1 MSKRRKKSNN
11 FIITIIVFIFLCVS
25 GYFGTDY
32 FLDTSNNIAKEA
44 SANEVQITTSAS
56 IENADEVDL
65 NNDKL
70 NIIFFYVGQADC
82 TLIKL
87 NDEVMLIDAGNNSDG
102 KNIVSFLQEKGIT
115 QIDYLVGTHAD
126 EDHIG
131 GIDDVIKSM
140 KIGTFLIPTVGKNG
154 TDYKNAVEAAEEK
167 NIPIEH
173 PTMGDVF
180 EFEDANSI
188 DTSLQNSIISN
199 TETQSANNVALHFE
213 IMSAMEEEGTSDNNS
228 SLVIELTYNNTK
240 YLFMGDAET
249 EVENSRSWNKVNVLK
264 VGHHGSNSSSST
276 KFLEQIKPQYSI
288 IEVGKNNSYNLPSDK
303 AIKRLG
309 ESGTQ
314 ILRTDKANGD
324 EVGSFWL
331 TSDGNTIDI
340 REVNINLDGNG

>member
-11 FIITIIVFIFLCVS
+11 IILSLIIFIILCVS

-32 FLDTSNNIAKEA
+32 FLENSNSDNIAKEV
-44 SANEVQITTSAS
+44 STNEVKITTSS
-56 IENADEVDL
+56 IIENVDEVDL

-87 NDEVMLIDAGNNSDG
+87 NDDVILIDAGNNNDG
-102 KNIVSFLQEKGIT
+102 KNVVNFLQEKGIT
-115 QIDYLVGTHAD
+115 QIDYLIGTHAD

-131 GIDDVIKSM
+131 GIDDIINSM
-140 KIGTFLIPTVGKNG
+140 DIGTFLIPTIGENG
-154 TDYKNAVEAAEEK
+154 TDYKNAVEMAKEK
-167 NIPIEH
+167 NIQIKH
-173 PTMGDVF
+173 PTRGDIFYF
-180 EFEDANSI
+180 ENAQFE
-188 DTSLQNSIISN
+188 
-199 TETQSANNVALHFE
+199 V
-213 IMSAMEEEGTSDNNS
+213 MSAMEEENTSDNNS
-228 SLVIELTYNNTK
+228 SLVIKFTYNNTT

-276 KFLEQIKPQYSI
+276 KFLEQVKPEYSI

-303 AIKRLG
+303 AIKRLE

-314 ILRTDKANGD
+314 VLRTDKANG
-324 EVGSFWL
+324 EKVGSFWL

-340 REVNINLDGNG
+340 REVNINLDGNI

>member
-65 NNDKL
+65 NNNKL
-70 NIIFFYVGQADC
+70 NTIFFYVGQADC

-87 NDEVMLIDAGNNSDG
+87 NDEVMLIDSGNNSDG
-102 KNIVSFLQEKGIT
+102 KNVVSFLQEKGIT

-140 KIGTFLIPTVGKNG
+140 EIGTFLIPTVGSG

-173 PTMGDVF
+173 PTIGDVF
-180 EFEDANSI
+180 IFEDA
-188 DTSLQNSIISN
+188 Q
-199 TETQSANNVALHFE
+199 FE
-213 IMSAMEEEGTSDNNS
+213 IMSAMEDEGTSDNNS
-228 SLVIELTYNNTK
+228 SLVIELTYNATK

-276 KFLEQIKPQYSI
+276 KFLEQVSPQYSI

-303 AIKRLG
+303 AIQRLE

-314 ILRTDKANGD
+314 ILRTDRANGE

-340 REVNINLDGNG
+340 KK

>member
-11 FIITIIVFIFLCVS
+11 IILSLIIFIILCVS

-32 FLDTSNNIAKEA
+32 FLENSNSDNIAKEV
-44 SANEVQITTSAS
+44 STNEVKITTSSS

-87 NDEVMLIDAGNNSDG
+87 NDDVILIDAGNNNDG
-102 KNIVSFLQEKGIT
+102 KNVVSFLQEKGIT
-115 QIDYLVGTHAD
+115 QIDYLIGTHAD

-131 GIDDVIKSM
+131 GIDDIINSM
-140 KIGTFLIPTVGKNG
+140 DIGTFLIPTIGENG
-154 TDYKNAVEAAEEK
+154 TDYKNAVETAKDK
-167 NIPIEH
+167 NIQIKH
-173 PTMGDVF
+173 PTRGDIFYF
-180 EFEDANSI
+180 ENAQFE
-188 DTSLQNSIISN
+188 
-199 TETQSANNVALHFE
+199 V
-213 IMSAMEEEGTSDNNS
+213 MSSMEEEGTSDNNS
-228 SLVIELTYNNTK
+228 SLVIEFTYNNTT

-249 EVENSRSWNKVNVLK
+249 ELENSRSWNKVNVLK

-276 KFLEQIKPQYSI
+276 KFLEQVNPEYSI

-303 AIKRLG
+303 AIKRLE

-314 ILRTDKANGD
+314 VLRTDKANGE

-331 TSDGNTIDI
+331 TSDGNAIDI
-340 REVNINLDGNG
+340 REVNINLDGNI

>member
-11 FIITIIVFIFLCVS
+11 IILSLIIFIILCVS

-32 FLDTSNNIAKEA
+32 FLENSNSDNIAKEV
-44 SANEVQITTSAS
+44 STNEVKITTSSS

-87 NDEVMLIDAGNNSDG
+87 NDDVILIDAGNNNDG
-102 KNIVSFLQEKGIT
+102 KNVVSFLQEKGIT
-115 QIDYLVGTHAD
+115 QIDYLIGTHAD

-131 GIDDVIKSM
+131 GIDDIINSM
-140 KIGTFLIPTVGKNG
+140 DIGTFLIPTIGENG
-154 TDYKNAVEAAEEK
+154 TDYKNAVETAKDK
-167 NIPIEH
+167 NIQIKH
-173 PTMGDVF
+173 PTRGDIFYF
-180 EFEDANSI
+180 ENAQFE
-188 DTSLQNSIISN
+188 
-199 TETQSANNVALHFE
+199 V
-213 IMSAMEEEGTSDNNS
+213 MSAMEEEGTSDNNS
-228 SLVIELTYNNTK
+228 SLVIEFTYNNTT

-276 KFLEQIKPQYSI
+276 KFLEQVNPEYSI

-303 AIKRLG
+303 AIRRLE

-314 ILRTDKANGD
+314 VLRTDKANGE

-340 REVNINLDGNG
+340 REVNIKFYKRLWK

>member
-1 MSKRRKKSNN
+1 MSRRRKKSNN
-11 FIITIIVFIFLCVS
+11 IIISLIIFIFLCAT

-32 FLDTSNNIAKEA
+32 FLEQNSEETF
-44 SANEVQITTSAS
+44 ANDVQITTSAR
-56 IENADEVDL
+56 IENADEVQLD
-65 NNDKL
+65 NDKL

-87 NDEVMLIDAGNNSDG
+87 NDEVMLIDSGNNSDG
-102 KNIVSFLQEKGIT
+102 QKVVSFLQEKNIT

-131 GIDDVIKSM
+131 GIDDVIENIE
-140 KIGTFLIPTVGKNG
+140 IGTFFIPIIGKDG
-154 TDYKNAVEAAEEK
+154 TDYKNAVEAAK
-167 NIPIEH
+167 TKGITIQN
-173 PTMGDVF
+173 PTIG
-180 EFEDANSI
+180 
-188 DTSLQNSIISN
+188 
-199 TETQSANNVALHFE
+199 ETFTLGEAEFE

-228 SLVIELTYNNTK
+228 SIVIELTYNSTN

-249 EVENSRSWNKVNVLK
+249 EVENSRSWDKVNVLK
-264 VGHHGSNSSSST
+264 VGHHGSNSSSSE
-276 KFLEQIKPQYSI
+276 KFLKQVKPQYSI

-303 AIKRLG
+303 AIKRLE

-340 REVNINLDGNG
+340 REVNINLDGNS

>member
-11 FIITIIVFIFLCVS
+11 IILSLIIFMILCVS

-32 FLDTSNNIAKEA
+32 FLENSNSDNIAKEV
-44 SANEVQITTSAS
+44 STNEVKITTSS
-56 IENADEVDL
+56 IIENVDEVDL
-65 NNDKL
+65 NNDKV

-87 NDEVMLIDAGNNSDG
+87 NDDVILIDAGNNNDG
-102 KNIVSFLQEKGIT
+102 KNVVSFLQEKGIT
-115 QIDYLVGTHAD
+115 QIDYLIGTHAD

-131 GIDDVIKSM
+131 GIDDIINSM
-140 KIGTFLIPTVGKNG
+140 DIGTFLIPTIGENG
-154 TDYKNAVEAAEEK
+154 TDYKNAVEMAKEK
-167 NIPIEH
+167 NIQIKH
-173 PTMGDVF
+173 PTRGDIFYF
-180 EFEDANSI
+180 ENAQFE
-188 DTSLQNSIISN
+188 
-199 TETQSANNVALHFE
+199 V
-213 IMSAMEEEGTSDNNS
+213 MSAMEEEGTSDNNS
-228 SLVIELTYNNTK
+228 SLVIEFTYNNTT

-276 KFLEQIKPQYSI
+276 KFLEQVKPEYSI

-303 AIKRLG
+303 AIRRLE

-314 ILRTDKANGD
+314 VLRTDKANG
-324 EVGSFWL
+324 EKVGSFWL

-340 REVNINLDGNG
+340 REVNINLDGNM

>member
-11 FIITIIVFIFLCVS
+11 IILSLIIFMILCVS

-32 FLDTSNNIAKEA
+32 FLENSNSDNIAKEV
-44 SANEVQITTSAS
+44 STNEVKITTSSS
-56 IENADEVDL
+56 IENVDEVDL

-87 NDEVMLIDAGNNSDG
+87 NDEVILIDAGNNNDG
-102 KNIVSFLQEKGIT
+102 KNVVSFLQEKGIT
-115 QIDYLVGTHAD
+115 QIDYLIGTHAD

-131 GIDDVIKSM
+131 GIDDIINSM
-140 KIGTFLIPTVGKNG
+140 DIGTFLIPTIGENG
-154 TDYKNAVEAAEEK
+154 TDYKNAVEMAKEK
-167 NIPIEH
+167 NIQIKH
-173 PTMGDVF
+173 PTRGEIFYF
-180 EFEDANSI
+180 ENAQFE
-188 DTSLQNSIISN
+188 
-199 TETQSANNVALHFE
+199 V
-213 IMSAMEEEGTSDNNS
+213 MSAMEEEGTSDNNS
-228 SLVIELTYNNTK
+228 SLVIEFTYNNTT

-249 EVENSRSWNKVNVLK
+249 EVENSMSWNKVNVLK

-276 KFLEQIKPQYSI
+276 KFLEQVNPEYSI

-303 AIKRLG
+303 AIKRLE

-314 ILRTDKANGD
+314 VLRTDKANGE

-340 REVNINLDGNG
+340 REVNINLDGNI

>member
-65 NNDKL
+65 NNNKL
-70 NIIFFYVGQADC
+70 NTIFFYVGQADC

-87 NDEVMLIDAGNNSDG
+87 NDEVMLIDSGNNSDG
-102 KNIVSFLQEKGIT
+102 KNVVSFLQEKGIT

-140 KIGTFLIPTVGKNG
+140 EIGTFLIPTVGSG

-173 PTMGDVF
+173 PTIGDVF
-180 EFEDANSI
+180 IFEEA
-188 DTSLQNSIISN
+188 Q
-199 TETQSANNVALHFE
+199 FE
-213 IMSAMEEEGTSDNNS
+213 IMSAMEDEGTSDNNS
-228 SLVIELTYNNTK
+228 SLVIELTYNATK

-276 KFLEQIKPQYSI
+276 KFLEQVSPQYSI

-303 AIKRLG
+303 AIQRLE

-314 ILRTDKANGD
+314 ILRTDKTNGD

-331 TSDGNTIDI
+331 TSDGNTIDKKK
-340 REVNINLDGNG
+340 VNINLDGNS

>member
-11 FIITIIVFIFLCVS
+11 IILSLIIFIILCVS

-32 FLDTSNNIAKEA
+32 FLENSNSDNIAKEV
-44 SANEVQITTSAS
+44 STNEVKTTTSSS
-56 IENADEVDL
+56 IENVDEVDL

-87 NDEVMLIDAGNNSDG
+87 NDDVILIDSGNNNDG
-102 KNIVSFLQEKGIT
+102 KNVVGFLQEKGIT
-115 QIDYLVGTHAD
+115 QIDYLIGTHAD

-131 GIDDVIKSM
+131 GIDDVINSM
-140 KIGTFLIPTVGKNG
+140 DIGTFLIPTIGENG
-154 TDYKNAVEAAEEK
+154 TDYKNAVETAKDK
-167 NIPIEH
+167 NIQIKH
-173 PTMGDVF
+173 PTRGDIFYF
-180 EFEDANSI
+180 ENAQFE
-188 DTSLQNSIISN
+188 
-199 TETQSANNVALHFE
+199 V
-213 IMSAMEEEGTSDNNS
+213 MSAMEEEGTSDNNS
-228 SLVIELTYNNTK
+228 SLVIEFTYNNTT

-276 KFLEQIKPQYSI
+276 KFLEQVKPEYSI

-303 AIKRLG
+303 AIRRLE

-314 ILRTDKANGD
+314 VLRTDKANGE

-340 REVNINLDGNG
+340 REVNINLDGNM

>member
-11 FIITIIVFIFLCVS
+11 IILSLIIFMILCVS

-32 FLDTSNNIAKEA
+32 FLENSNSDNIAKEV
-44 SANEVQITTSAS
+44 STNEVKITKSSS
-56 IENADEVDL
+56 IENVDEVDL

-87 NDEVMLIDAGNNSDG
+87 NDEVILIDAGNNNDG
-102 KNIVSFLQEKGIT
+102 KNVVSFLQEKGIT
-115 QIDYLVGTHAD
+115 QIDYLIGTHAD

-131 GIDDVIKSM
+131 GIDDIINSM
-140 KIGTFLIPTVGKNG
+140 DIGTFLIPTIGENG
-154 TDYKNAVEAAEEK
+154 TDYKNAVETAKDK
-167 NIPIEH
+167 NIQIKH
-173 PTMGDVF
+173 PTRGDIFYF
-180 EFEDANSI
+180 ENAQFE
-188 DTSLQNSIISN
+188 
-199 TETQSANNVALHFE
+199 V
-213 IMSAMEEEGTSDNNS
+213 MSAMEEEGTSDNNS
-228 SLVIELTYNNTK
+228 SLVIEFTYNNTT

-276 KFLEQIKPQYSI
+276 KFLEQVKPEYSI

-303 AIKRLG
+303 AIRRLE

-314 ILRTDKANGD
+314 VLRTDKANGE

-340 REVNINLDGNG
+340 REVNINLDGNI

>member
-65 NNDKL
+65 NNKL
-70 NIIFFYVGQADC
+70 NTIFFYVGQADC

-87 NDEVMLIDAGNNSDG
+87 NDEVMLIDSGNNSDG
-102 KNIVSFLQEKGIT
+102 KNVVSFLQEKGIT

-140 KIGTFLIPTVGKNG
+140 EIGTFLIPTVGSG

-173 PTMGDVF
+173 PTIGDVF
-180 EFEDANSI
+180 IFEDA
-188 DTSLQNSIISN
+188 Q
-199 TETQSANNVALHFE
+199 FE
-213 IMSAMEEEGTSDNNS
+213 IMSAMEDEGTSDNNS
-228 SLVIELTYNNTK
+228 SLVIELTYNATK

-276 KFLEQIKPQYSI
+276 KFLEQVSPQYSI

-303 AIKRLG
+303 AIQRLE

-314 ILRTDKANGD
+314 ILRTDRANGE

-340 REVNINLDGNG
+340 KKVNINLDGNS

>member
-1 MSKRRKKSNN
+1 MSKRRKKTNN
-11 FIITIIVFIFLCVS
+11 IILSLIIFIILCVS

-32 FLDTSNNIAKEA
+32 FLENSNSDNIAKEV
-44 SANEVQITTSAS
+44 STNEVKITTSSS
-56 IENADEVDL
+56 IENVDEVDL

-87 NDEVMLIDAGNNSDG
+87 NDDVILIDAGNNNDG
-102 KNIVSFLQEKGIT
+102 KNVVSFLQEKGIT
-115 QIDYLVGTHAD
+115 QIDYLIGTHAD

-131 GIDDVIKSM
+131 GIDDVINSM
-140 KIGTFLIPTVGKNG
+140 DIGTFLIPTIGENG
-154 TDYKNAVEAAEEK
+154 TDYKNAVETAKDK
-167 NIPIEH
+167 NIQIKH
-173 PTMGDVF
+173 PTRGDIFYF
-180 EFEDANSI
+180 ENAQFE
-188 DTSLQNSIISN
+188 
-199 TETQSANNVALHFE
+199 V
-213 IMSAMEEEGTSDNNS
+213 MSAMEEEGTSDNNS
-228 SLVIELTYNNTK
+228 SLVIEFTYNNTT

-276 KFLEQIKPQYSI
+276 KFLEQVNPEYSI

-303 AIKRLG
+303 AIKRLE

-314 ILRTDKANGD
+314 VLRTDKANGE

-340 REVNINLDGNG
+340 REVNINLDGNI

>member
-11 FIITIIVFIFLCVS
+11 IILSLIIFIILCVS

-32 FLDTSNNIAKEA
+32 FLENSNSDNIAKEV
-44 SANEVQITTSAS
+44 STNEVKITTSS
-56 IENADEVDL
+56 IIENVDEVDL

-87 NDEVMLIDAGNNSDG
+87 NDDVILIDAGNNNDG
-102 KNIVSFLQEKGIT
+102 KNVVSLLQEKGIT
-115 QIDYLVGTHAD
+115 QIDYLIGTHAD

-131 GIDDVIKSM
+131 GIDDIINSM
-140 KIGTFLIPTVGKNG
+140 DIGTFLIPTIGENG
-154 TDYKNAVEAAEEK
+154 TDYKNAVETAKDK
-167 NIPIEH
+167 NIQIKH
-173 PTMGDVF
+173 PTRGDIFYF
-180 EFEDANSI
+180 ENAQFE
-188 DTSLQNSIISN
+188 
-199 TETQSANNVALHFE
+199 V
-213 IMSAMEEEGTSDNNS
+213 MSAMEEEGTSDNNS
-228 SLVIELTYNNTK
+228 SLVIEFTYNNTT

-276 KFLEQIKPQYSI
+276 KFLEQVNPEYSI

-303 AIKRLG
+303 AIRRLE

-314 ILRTDKANGD
+314 VLRTDKANGK

-340 REVNINLDGNG
+340 REVNINLDGNI

>member
-11 FIITIIVFIFLCVS
+11 IILSLIIFIILCVS

-32 FLDTSNNIAKEA
+32 FLENSNSDNIAKEV
-44 SANEVQITTSAS
+44 STNEVKITTSS
-56 IENADEVDL
+56 IIENVDEVDL

-87 NDEVMLIDAGNNSDG
+87 NDEVILIDAGNNNDG
-102 KNIVSFLQEKGIT
+102 KNVVSFLQEKGIT
-115 QIDYLVGTHAD
+115 QIDYLIGTHAD

-131 GIDDVIKSM
+131 GIDDVINSM
-140 KIGTFLIPTVGKNG
+140 DIGTFLIPTIGENG
-154 TDYKNAVEAAEEK
+154 TDYKNAVEMAKEK
-167 NIPIEH
+167 NIQIKH
-173 PTMGDVF
+173 PTRGDIFYF
-180 EFEDANSI
+180 ENAQFE
-188 DTSLQNSIISN
+188 
-199 TETQSANNVALHFE
+199 V
-213 IMSAMEEEGTSDNNS
+213 MSAMEEEGTSDNNS
-228 SLVIELTYNNTK
+228 SLVIKFTYNNTT

-276 KFLEQIKPQYSI
+276 KFLEQVNPEYSI

-303 AIKRLG
+303 AIKRLE

-314 ILRTDKANGD
+314 VLRTDKANGE

-340 REVNINLDGNG
+340 REVNINLDGNM

>member
-11 FIITIIVFIFLCVS
+11 IILSLIIFIILCVS

-32 FLDTSNNIAKEA
+32 FLENSNSDNIAKEV
-44 SANEVQITTSAS
+44 STNEVKITTSSS

-87 NDEVMLIDAGNNSDG
+87 NDDVILIDAGNNNDG
-102 KNIVSFLQEKGIT
+102 KNVVSFLQEKGIT
-115 QIDYLVGTHAD
+115 QIDYLIGTHAD

-131 GIDDVIKSM
+131 GIDDIINSM
-140 KIGTFLIPTVGKNG
+140 DIGTFLIPTIGENG
-154 TDYKNAVEAAEEK
+154 TDYKNAVETAKDK
-167 NIPIEH
+167 NIQIKH
-173 PTMGDVF
+173 PTRGDIFYF
-180 EFEDANSI
+180 ENAQFE
-188 DTSLQNSIISN
+188 
-199 TETQSANNVALHFE
+199 V
-213 IMSAMEEEGTSDNNS
+213 MSAMEEEGTSDNNS
-228 SLVIELTYNNTK
+228 SLVIEFTYNNTT

-276 KFLEQIKPQYSI
+276 KFLEQVNPEYSI

-303 AIKRLG
+303 AIKRLE

-314 ILRTDKANGD
+314 VLRTDKANG
-324 EVGSFWL
+324 EKVGSFWL
-331 TSDGNTIDI
+331 RSDGNTIDI
-340 REVNINLDGNG
+340 REVNINLDGNI

>member
-1 MSKRRKKSNN
+1 MSKRRKKTNN
-11 FIITIIVFIFLCVS
+11 IILSLIIFIILCVS

-32 FLDTSNNIAKEA
+32 FLENSNSDNIAKEV
-44 SANEVQITTSAS
+44 STNEVKITTSSS
-56 IENADEVDL
+56 IENVDEVDL

-87 NDEVMLIDAGNNSDG
+87 NDDVILIDAGNNNDG
-102 KNIVSFLQEKGIT
+102 KNVVSFLQEKGIT
-115 QIDYLVGTHAD
+115 QIDYLIGTHAD

-131 GIDDVIKSM
+131 GIDDVINSM
-140 KIGTFLIPTVGKNG
+140 DIGTFLIPTIGENG
-154 TDYKNAVEAAEEK
+154 TDYKNAVETAKDK
-167 NIPIEH
+167 NIQIKH
-173 PTMGDVF
+173 PTRGDIFYF
-180 EFEDANSI
+180 ENAQFE
-188 DTSLQNSIISN
+188 
-199 TETQSANNVALHFE
+199 V
-213 IMSAMEEEGTSDNNS
+213 MSAMEEEGTSDNNS
-228 SLVIELTYNNTK
+228 SLVIEFTYNNTT

-276 KFLEQIKPQYSI
+276 KFLEQVNPEYSI

-303 AIKRLG
+303 AIKRLE

-314 ILRTDKANGD
+314 VLRTDKANGE

-331 TSDGNTIDI
+331 RSDGNTIDI
-340 REVNINLDGNG
+340 REVNINLDGNI

>member
-11 FIITIIVFIFLCVS
+11 IILSLIIFIILCVS

-32 FLDTSNNIAKEA
+32 FLENSNSDNIAKEV
-44 SANEVQITTSAS
+44 STNEVKITTSS
-56 IENADEVDL
+56 NIENVDEVDL

-87 NDEVMLIDAGNNSDG
+87 NDDVILIDAGNNNDG
-102 KNIVSFLQEKGIT
+102 KNVVSLLQEKGIT
-115 QIDYLVGTHAD
+115 QIDYLIGTHAD

-131 GIDDVIKSM
+131 GIDDIINSM
-140 KIGTFLIPTVGKNG
+140 DIGTFLIPTIGENG
-154 TDYKNAVEAAEEK
+154 TDYKNAVETAKEK
-167 NIPIEH
+167 NIQIKH
-173 PTMGDVF
+173 PTRGDIFYF
-180 EFEDANSI
+180 ENAQFE
-188 DTSLQNSIISN
+188 
-199 TETQSANNVALHFE
+199 V
-213 IMSAMEEEGTSDNNS
+213 MSAMEEENTSDNNS
-228 SLVIELTYNNTK
+228 SLVIKFTYNNTT

-276 KFLEQIKPQYSI
+276 KFLEQVNPEYSI

-303 AIKRLG
+303 AIRRLE

-314 ILRTDKANGD
+314 VLRTDKANGE

-340 REVNINLDGNG
+340 REVNINLDGNM

>member
-11 FIITIIVFIFLCVS
+11 IILSLIIFMILCVS

-32 FLDTSNNIAKEA
+32 FLENSNSDNIAKEV
-44 SANEVQITTSAS
+44 STNEVKITTSSS
-56 IENADEVDL
+56 IENVDEVDL

-87 NDEVMLIDAGNNSDG
+87 NDDVILIDAGNNNDG
-102 KNIVSFLQEKGIT
+102 KNVVSFLQEKGIT
-115 QIDYLVGTHAD
+115 QIDYLIGTHAD

-131 GIDDVIKSM
+131 GIDDIINSM
-140 KIGTFLIPTVGKNG
+140 DIGTFLIPTIGENG
-154 TDYKNAVEAAEEK
+154 TDYKNAVETAKEK
-167 NIPIEH
+167 NIQIKH
-173 PTMGDVF
+173 PTRGDIFYF
-180 EFEDANSI
+180 ENAQFE
-188 DTSLQNSIISN
+188 
-199 TETQSANNVALHFE
+199 V
-213 IMSAMEEEGTSDNNS
+213 MSAMEEENTSDNNS
-228 SLVIELTYNNTK
+228 SLVIEFTYNNTT

-276 KFLEQIKPQYSI
+276 KFLEQVNPEYSI

-303 AIKRLG
+303 AIKRLE

-314 ILRTDKANGD
+314 VLRTDKANGE

-340 REVNINLDGNG
+340 REVNINLDGNI

>member
-11 FIITIIVFIFLCVS
+11 IILSLIIFIILCVS

-32 FLDTSNNIAKEA
+32 FLENSNSDNIAKEV
-44 SANEVQITTSAS
+44 STNEVKITTSSS

-87 NDEVMLIDAGNNSDG
+87 NDDVILIDAGNNNDG
-102 KNIVSFLQEKGIT
+102 KNVVSFLQEKGIT
-115 QIDYLVGTHAD
+115 QIDYLIGTHAD

-131 GIDDVIKSM
+131 GIDDIINSM
-140 KIGTFLIPTVGKNG
+140 DIGTFLIPTIGENG
-154 TDYKNAVEAAEEK
+154 TDYKNAVETAKDK
-167 NIPIEH
+167 NIQIKH
-173 PTMGDVF
+173 PTRGDIFYF
-180 EFEDANSI
+180 ENAQFE
-188 DTSLQNSIISN
+188 
-199 TETQSANNVALHFE
+199 V
-213 IMSAMEEEGTSDNNS
+213 MSAMEEEGTSDNNS
-228 SLVIELTYNNTK
+228 SLVIEFTYNNTT

-276 KFLEQIKPQYSI
+276 KFLEQVNPEYSI

-303 AIKRLG
+303 AIKRLE

-314 ILRTDKANGD
+314 VLRTDKANGE

-340 REVNINLDGNG
+340 REVNINLDGNI

>member
-11 FIITIIVFIFLCVS
+11 IILSLIIFMILCVS

-32 FLDTSNNIAKEA
+32 FLENSNSDNIAKEV
-44 SANEVQITTSAS
+44 STNEVKITTSS
-56 IENADEVDL
+56 IIENVDEVDL

-87 NDEVMLIDAGNNSDG
+87 NDDVILIDAGNNNDG
-102 KNIVSFLQEKGIT
+102 KNVVSLLQEKGIT
-115 QIDYLVGTHAD
+115 QIDYLIGTHAD

-131 GIDDVIKSM
+131 GIDDIINSM
-140 KIGTFLIPTVGKNG
+140 DIGTFLIPTIGENG
-154 TDYKNAVEAAEEK
+154 TDYKNAVERAKDK
-167 NIPIEH
+167 NIQIKH
-173 PTMGDVF
+173 PTRGDIFYF
-180 EFEDANSI
+180 ENAQFE
-188 DTSLQNSIISN
+188 
-199 TETQSANNVALHFE
+199 V
-213 IMSAMEEEGTSDNNS
+213 MSAMEEEGTSDNNS
-228 SLVIELTYNNTK
+228 SLVIEFTYNNTT

-276 KFLEQIKPQYSI
+276 KFLEQVNPEYSI

-303 AIKRLG
+303 AIRRLE

-314 ILRTDKANGD
+314 VLRTDKANGK

-340 REVNINLDGNG
+340 REVNINLDGNI